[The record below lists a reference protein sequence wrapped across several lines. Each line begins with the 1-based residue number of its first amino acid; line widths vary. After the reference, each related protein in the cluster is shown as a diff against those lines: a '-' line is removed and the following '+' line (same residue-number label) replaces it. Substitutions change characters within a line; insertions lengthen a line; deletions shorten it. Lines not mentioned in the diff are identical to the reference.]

1 MGKDTIASCK
11 ISRMWYNPVCEVM
24 KMAYDNALVAGKLR
38 RWEKYLDDFPA
49 SALGGDPQSGIVYGA
64 GHGAAGRE
72 YLDYLPPE
80 LKDEQFITA
89 ATINNYVRIK
99 VMPEPVK
106 RRYYRVHIAYLIII
120 LTLKQSL
127 SIALIQKVIPMGLSE
142 EEVEHIYTAYASRHR
157 QAAQYFIQQIRLTA
171 GPILNHEENAEITTE
186 HAEDLIMLSAIM
198 GGFTRVFAEK
208 LLLLDGKTLSNGGS
222 VAQSGV
228 KRDKKKDKE

>member
-38 RWEKYLDDFPA
+38 RWEKYLDDFRLPRWEEIPN
-49 SALGGDPQSGIVYGA
+49 LGLYMEQVTVLL
-64 GHGAAGRE
+64 RE

-171 GPILNHEENAEITTE
+171 VAVLLACVPLGISSDAASFPDFQTAGFSSFRPQSRLA
-186 HAEDLIMLSAIM
+186 APRGFSLLALS
-198 GGFTRVFAEK
+198 
-208 LLLLDGKTLSNGGS
+208 
-222 VAQSGV
+222 
-228 KRDKKKDKE
+228 

>member
-1 MGKDTIASCK
+1 MDTA
-11 ISRMWYNPVCEVM
+11 NV
-24 KMAYDNALVAGKLR
+24 
-38 RWEKYLDDFPA
+38 
-49 SALGGDPQSGIVYGA
+49 
-64 GHGAAGRE
+64 RE
-72 YLDYLPPE
+72 NE
-80 LKDEQFITA
+80 KDEVQ
-89 ATINNYVRIK
+89 

-142 EEVEHIYTAYASRHR
+142 EVVEHIYTAYASRHR

-208 LLLLDGKTLSNGGS
+208 PPMM
-222 VAQSGV
+222 
-228 KRDKKKDKE
+228 

>member
-1 MGKDTIASCK
+1 
-11 ISRMWYNPVCEVM
+11 
-24 KMAYDNALVAGKLR
+24 
-38 RWEKYLDDFPA
+38 
-49 SALGGDPQSGIVYGA
+49 
-64 GHGAAGRE
+64 
-72 YLDYLPPE
+72 
-80 LKDEQFITA
+80 
-89 ATINNYVRIK
+89 
-99 VMPEPVK
+99 MPEPVK

>member
-1 MGKDTIASCK
+1 
-11 ISRMWYNPVCEVM
+11 MWYNPVCEVM

-38 RWEKYLDDFPA
+38 RWEKYLTI
-49 SALGGDPQSGIVYGA
+49 SGFRV
-64 GHGAAGRE
+64 GRRSPIW
-72 YLDYLPPE
+72 DCIWSRSRCCCANIWTISPPE

-208 LLLLDGKTLSNGGS
+208 LLLLDGKTLSDGGS

>member
-38 RWEKYLDDFPA
+38 RWEKYLDDFRLPRWEEIPN
-49 SALGGDPQSGIVYGA
+49 LGLYMEQVTVLL
-64 GHGAAGRE
+64 RE

-127 SIALIQKVIPMGLSE
+127 SLSMLQTLLPGDLPE
-142 EEVEHIYTAYASRHR
+142 DEVKRAYTAYALRHR
-157 QAAQYFIQQIRLTA
+157 LCAQYFVDQVKLSAAAMLEPDMVTELAVQD
-171 GPILNHEENAEITTE
+171 TTE
-186 HAEDLIMLSAIM
+186 LIASAAILS
-198 GGFTRVFAEK
+198 GLSRLFAEK
-208 LLLLDGKTLSNGGS
+208 LLLLKDKTLETGGS
-222 VAQSGV
+222 I
-228 KRDKKKDKE
+228 EIIE

>member
-1 MGKDTIASCK
+1 MGKDAIASCK

-38 RWEKYLDDFPA
+38 RWEKYLDDFRLPRWEEIPN
-49 SALGGDPQSGIVYGA
+49 LGLYMEQVTVLL
-64 GHGAAGRE
+64 RE

-208 LLLLDGKTLSNGGS
+208 LLLLDGKTLSDGGS

>member
-38 RWEKYLDDFPA
+38 RWEKYLDDFRLPRWEEIPN
-49 SALGGDPQSGIVYGA
+49 LGLY
-64 GHGAAGRE
+64 
-72 YLDYLPPE
+72 
-80 LKDEQFITA
+80 
-89 ATINNYVRIK
+89 
-99 VMPEPVK
+99 
-106 RRYYRVHIAYLIII
+106 IAYLIII

-208 LLLLDGKTLSNGGS
+208 LLLLDGKTLSDGGS